1 MGYHMRF
8 ITTDASETTPAILE
22 QALKAADSQYSIAE
36 SGELKHGDELYGAVE
51 INRPGDGLF
60 EEEIEELKEFVE
72 DAQTSWLSFLRGKRK
87 AYVVKTLDS
96 ARAIVAVQ
104 VLFGGRQA
112 EATIR
117 KLDPL
122 FEWLIANRKG
132 LLQVDDEGY
141 YDQAGRILKVE

>member
-1 MGYHMRF
+1 MSYYMRY
-8 ITTDASETTPAILE
+8 ISTDTTETTTSVLQ
-22 QALKAADSQYSIAE
+22 QALKERDPEFSIAE
-36 SGELKHGDELYGAVE
+36 SGELKHGGDLYGVVE

-72 DAQTSWLSFLRGKRK
+72 EVRGKRK
-87 AYVVKTLDS
+87 KDVIKMLDS

-104 VLFGGRQA
+104 VLFGDRQW
-112 EATIR
+112 EAAIR

-122 FEWLIANRKG
+122 FEWLIVNRKG

-141 YDQAGRILKVE
+141 YDQTGRVLKVE